1 MRRKKPKPKPEP
13 EVKPPMSA
21 RTYRLALKRYV
32 LTQGQASWL
41 FGGKTRLSGRRW
53 AAEGA
58 PYSVALTIGLMDEY
72 DISPEDIQRI
82 GKPWRRKRP
91 R

>member
-1 MRRKKPKPKPEP
+1 MRRKKSKPEP
-13 EVKPPMSA
+13 AVKPPMSA
-21 RTYRLALKRYV
+21 RLYRNALERYV

-41 FGGKTRLSGRRW
+41 FGGKTKLSGRRW
-53 AAEGA
+53 AQEGA

-72 DISPEDIQRI
+72 GISPEDIQRI

-91 R
+91 TRT